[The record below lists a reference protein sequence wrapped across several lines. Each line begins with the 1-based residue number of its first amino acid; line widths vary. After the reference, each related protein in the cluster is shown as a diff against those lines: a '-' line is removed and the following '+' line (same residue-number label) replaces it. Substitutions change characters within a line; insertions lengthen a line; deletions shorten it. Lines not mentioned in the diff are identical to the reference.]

1 LFEVSIISI
10 RPAHKTDAITAAA
23 LIQQA
28 SVGISSILTG
38 SEHEPEI
45 LAILAHFF
53 QAEDNRLSYRNAL
66 VAEEEQQVVGII
78 VTYYGRDA
86 ANLDRPIIEHLQHLV
101 HNASVGLDKEADDD
115 EFYIDTLSVSP
126 DYAGRG
132 IGTALLQAAEQRARQ
147 LQHKK
152 LSLNVDEENERAYNL
167 YKRLGY
173 QTEKIVYL
181 YGHPY
186 QHMLKRI

>member
-1 LFEVSIISI
+1 
-10 RPAHKTDAITAAA
+10 
-23 LIQQA
+23 
-28 SVGISSILTG
+28 VGISSILTG

-45 LAILAHFF
+45 LAILAQFF

-78 VTYYGRDA
+78 IIYYGRDDVD
-86 ANLDRPIIEHLQHLV
+86 LDRPIIEHLQGLV
-101 HNASVGLDKEADDD
+101 HNASVSLDKEADDD

-152 LSLNVDEENERAYNL
+152 LSLNVDEENKRAYNL

-186 QHMLKRI
+186 QHMLKYLF

>member
-1 LFEVSIISI
+1 M
-10 RPAHKTDAITAAA
+10 
-23 LIQQA
+23 
-28 SVGISSILTG
+28 GISSILTG

-45 LAILAHFF
+45 LAILAQFF
-53 QAEDNRLSYRNAL
+53 QAEGNRLSYRNAL
-66 VAEEEQQVVGII
+66 VAEEEQRIVGII

-86 ANLDRPIIEHLQHLV
+86 VGLDRPIIEHLQRLV
-101 HNASVGLDKEADDD
+101 HNSSITLDKEADDD

-132 IGTALLQAAEQRARQ
+132 IGTTLMQATEQRAWQ

-152 LSLNVDEENERAYNL
+152 IALNVDEENERAYRL
-167 YKRLGY
+167 YQHLGY

-186 QHMLKRI
+186 QHMLKRLS